1 MNDTTEEL
9 AWTAVAAERTGLAGL
24 LQNLTEEQWDHPSL
38 CEGWRVRDV
47 VAHILL
53 TSQAKLPWLLWQ
65 TALAGGSITRMNFG
79 TARRY
84 ADRNSPQDLLTELR
98 AITTLRHQPI
108 ATNAVD
114 RLMDLLVHGHDIAA
128 PLGIPREMPIDAAR
142 WSADRVWQMGWP
154 FHARRT
160 LAGHRLTATDT
171 DWSAGSGTPVTA
183 PIADL
188 LLLVTGRKS
197 VANLR
202 RVSEGPEGS

>member
-1 MNDTTEEL
+1 MNVTTTEEL
-9 AWTAVAAERTGLAGL
+9 AWTAVAAERAGLADL
-24 LQNLTEEQWDHPSL
+24 LQELTAEQWNHPSL

-65 TALAGGSITRMNFG
+65 TALARGSIARMNFG
-79 TARRY
+79 TAVRY
-84 ADRNSPQDLLTELR
+84 ADRNSPEALLTELR

-114 RLMDLLVHGHDIAA
+114 RLMDLLVHGHDIAT
-128 PLGIPREMPIDAAR
+128 PLGIRREMPIDAAR

-171 DWSAGSGTPVTA
+171 DWSVGSGTPVTA

-197 VANLR
+197 VASLH
-202 RVSEGPEGS
+202 P